1 MIGALAALVLSLAA
15 STSALAPHQGAHLR
29 RHNAVGKDVT
39 FAPRS
44 TSYKLVDE
52 YSGQNFFE

>member
-15 STSALAPHQGAHLR
+15 STSALAPHHGAQLR
-29 RHNAVGKDVT
+29 RHNTVGKNASFT
-39 FAPRS
+39 PRS